1 MWPPQPFSR
10 AHCPNTSG
18 TSRGPGLAG
27 KLGTL
32 EAPWP
37 PCQVD
42 MQSPLRHHSYRK
54 GRLARLRAMCGGA
67 AAWVWRESW
76 VPALALHTAPSGP
89 GLAPRPPFPPA
100 LCPPPPPTQE
110 EKTSS
115 LLSAPRSPMNC
126 PVRSGLP
133 APPRHGPSTQECAL
147 APEHPAKRESD
158 PSLRTNPGGSSTG
171 EEITPALLESEL
183 CKGSSTH
190 QSGETG
196 EGWEQQGG

>member
-100 LCPPPPPTQE
+100 LCPPPPPHSGREDFLPPQCPSEPNELPCEERASCTAQAWSLYPGMCPGSRAPCQE
-110 EKTSS
+110 G
-115 LLSAPRSPMNC
+115 
-126 PVRSGLP
+126 VRP
-133 APPRHGPSTQECAL
+133 F
-147 APEHPAKRESD
+147 
-158 PSLRTNPGGSSTG
+158 
-171 EEITPALLESEL
+171 SENQPW
-183 CKGSSTH
+183 G
-190 QSGETG
+190 
-196 EGWEQQGG
+196 